1 MESYCGTPYAMAP
14 EVLKKEVYN
23 IKCDTWSLGIMLYQ
37 LTYGKLPFDSR
48 KNGGGIFGLTMSV
61 LQD

>member
-1 MESYCGTPYAMAP
+1 MAP
-14 EVLKKEVYN
+14 EVLKKDVYN
-23 IKCDTWSLGIMLYQ
+23 IKCDTWSLGIMIYQ